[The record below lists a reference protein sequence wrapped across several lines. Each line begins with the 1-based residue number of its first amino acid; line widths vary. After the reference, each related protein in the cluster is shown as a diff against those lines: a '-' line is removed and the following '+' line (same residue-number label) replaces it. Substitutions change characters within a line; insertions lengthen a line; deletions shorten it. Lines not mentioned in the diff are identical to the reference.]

1 MDFVSGVRLM
11 TAEAPVLE
19 IPIDLSGLLH
29 MCGALAFI
37 FGAFAL
43 VGAWLSF
50 SRRLFPFAMLAAAL
64 GMIGLGPFYIGSVLG
79 LIGLIVIALSRDE
92 FKD

>member
-1 MDFVSGVRLM
+1 
-11 TAEAPVLE
+11 
-19 IPIDLSGLLH
+19 
-29 MCGALAFI
+29 
-37 FGAFAL
+37 
-43 VGAWLSF
+43 
-50 SRRLFPFAMLAAAL
+50 MLAAAL